1 MQEIHLTTTR
11 LRARKEENEKHEAEV
26 EEEPSQA
33 FQVIEREEPVPE
45 ARPGKQAGASIGTNR
60 NSDPENAFSS
70 EILAEKHAQEGTVK

>member
-1 MQEIHLTTTR
+1 M
-11 LRARKEENEKHEAEV
+11 
-26 EEEPSQA
+26 
-33 FQVIEREEPVPE
+33 PE